1 MVSTYL
7 QYNLLTRDMKTSLN
21 RTAEQT
27 QVARD
32 TAYYKENIGKV
43 TTIDEFL
50 DDYRLYSYAMKAHG
64 LEDMTYAKAF
74 MKKVLESDLNDDN
87 SYANRL
93 TDERYRNFAMAYSF
107 SQGKAVVQT
116 TAQEDA
122 VIGLYNQTSARLDDR
137 VKADTSYFNAAIDL
151 VKSVDDLW
159 GNERLRTYVLTSL
172 RYDTSMS
179 YQHFKAVVTSDLN
192 DPRSYANTVTND
204 YKAGFQAKIDA
215 IKASAKPEDLK
226 NPNSAASIAI
236 AGYQA
241 QIDSVPDYKPLAAV
255 FNFGTD
261 GKVVSGKMAMD
272 ASNKASLNEA
282 FILSQPRVTA
292 SAALINRSYFE
303 AHVGTFTTT
312 TDLLANSRMR
322 SFIIT
327 AFGLPK
333 STATDTLDKILKS
346 DPNDANSY
354 ANKNGGEFNAN
365 YKELAK
371 AFNFNSSGTL
381 NAGTPIQ
388 TATQT
393 GTTGDVYMS
402 RYNDADDAADETL
415 VKQFKQLIGTVS
427 SVDDLL
433 DDMKMMRLVLN
444 AFDLQDAGDSRRKLK
459 QVLTSDL
466 ADPKSYAN
474 SLKDSRYT
482 DMVKAFNFKADG
494 TIGPPVLP
502 QSQSEIMLTAKN
514 YVINKSQFGT
524 EDEKKKAKE
533 EASYYNAQMEKI
545 GSLDNFLKN
554 RRLVEF
560 VLVAN
565 HIDPDSVT
573 DDQLK
578 KIFKSDLEDPKSYV
592 NTEADPRFREIVAS
606 FNFDKNG
613 KVARQDSLGIQT
625 RRGKLE
631 TEELYYNQTL
641 EETQGED
648 NAGVRLAL
656 YFRRKASDIGSAY
669 DLLADTAL
677 MQVVRTA
684 FQIPEGLS
692 SADVDKQY
700 AYINRVMD
708 IKTLQD
714 PAEVEKLLKR
724 FTALYDVDNNVDTS
738 AAGLILSGQG
748 GGISADALYTLMSLR
763 KGG

>member
-93 TDERYRNFAMAYSF
+93 SDERYRNFAMAYSF
-107 SQGKAVVQT
+107 STGKAVVQT
-116 TAQEDA
+116 SAQEDA
-122 VIGLYNQTSARLDDR
+122 VIGLYNQGSARLDDHVR
-137 VKADTSYFNAAIDL
+137 TETNYFNAAIDL
-151 VKSVDDLW
+151 VKTVDDLW
-159 GNERLRTYVLTSL
+159 GNERLRGYVLKSL
-172 RYDTSMS
+172 RMDENMS

-192 DPRSYANTVTND
+192 DPNSYVNTVSTNFIKSLQD
-204 YKAGFQAKIDA
+204 KIDA
-215 IKASAKPEDLK
+215 VKASATPADL
-226 NPNSAASIAI
+226 NNSGSAASIAI
-236 AGYQA
+236 AGYKA
-241 QIDSVPDYKPLAAV
+241 QIDSVPDYRPLAAA
-255 FNFGTD
+255 FNFASDGTLIA
-261 GKVVSGKMAMD
+261 GKTAMD
-272 ASNKASLNEA
+272 AGQKANMNELYA
-282 FILSQPRVTA
+282 VSQPRVTS

-303 AHVGTFTTT
+303 AHIKDFTSTS
-312 TDLLANSRMR
+312 DLLSNSRMR

-333 STATDTLDKILKS
+333 ATLTATLDNILTS
-346 DPNDANSY
+346 DPNDPNSY
-354 ANKNGGEFNAN
+354 VNKNGGEFNAN
-365 YKELAK
+365 YKELRK
-371 AFNFNSSGTL
+371 AFNFRADGTL
-381 NAGTPIQ
+381 EPGLLLQTPEQ
-388 TATQT
+388 TKS
-393 GTTGDVYMS
+393 TGDNYMT

-427 SVDDLL
+427 NVDDLL
-433 DDMKMMRLVLN
+433 DDAKLMKVVLN
-444 AFDLQDAGDSRRKLK
+444 AFDLQDEGDTRRKLK

-474 SLKDSRYT
+474 SLKDPRYVN
-482 DMVKAFNFKADG
+482 MVKAFNFNADG
-494 TIGPPVLP
+494 SVSPPILP
-502 QSQSEIMLTAKN
+502 QSQSEITLTAKN
-514 YVINKSQFGT
+514 YAVNKSRFGT
-524 EDEKKKAKE
+524 EDDKKKAKE
-533 EASYYNAQMEKI
+533 EASYYAKQMEQI
-545 GSLDNFLKN
+545 GSLDSLLKN
-554 RRLVEF
+554 KRLVDII
-560 VLVAN
+560 LVAN
-565 HIDPDSVT
+565 NIDPDSVT
-573 DDQLK
+573 TDELN
-578 KIFKSDLEDPKSYV
+578 KIFKSDLNDPKSYV

-613 KVARQDSLGIQT
+613 HVARPETAGIQT
-625 RRGKLE
+625 RRGVME
-631 TEELYYNQTL
+631 TEDLYYNQTL
-641 EETQGED
+641 EETEGDE

-656 YFRRKASDIGSAY
+656 YFRRKAASVGSAY
-669 DLLADTAL
+669 DLLADNAL

-684 FQIPEGLS
+684 YQIPEGLS

-700 AYINRVMD
+700 AYINKVLD

-738 AAGLILSGQG
+738 AANMILAGQT